1 MANDAL
7 MTPVRML
14 DKTRKWV
21 EVNDGG
27 KVKYAPV
34 DPNIVGS
41 ISNNDPSQKYF
52 EGTMQELKDKGHT
65 IYLATKFEDFL
76 SALKN
81 SKPSVSVG
89 DLDRYIEFTKTF
101 GMDG

>member
-14 DKTRKWV
+14 DKTKKWIQ
-21 EVNDGG
+21 VNDNG
-27 KVKYAPV
+27 KVKYAPI
-34 DPNIVGS
+34 DPNIV
-41 ISNNDPSQKYF
+41 SNLGNEKYF
-52 EGTMQELKDKGHT
+52 EGTMQQLKDQGHT
-65 IYLATKFEDFL
+65 IYLATKFGDFV

-81 SKPSVSVG
+81 SKPSVSIG
-89 DLDRYIEFTKTF
+89 DLDRYVDFTKSF